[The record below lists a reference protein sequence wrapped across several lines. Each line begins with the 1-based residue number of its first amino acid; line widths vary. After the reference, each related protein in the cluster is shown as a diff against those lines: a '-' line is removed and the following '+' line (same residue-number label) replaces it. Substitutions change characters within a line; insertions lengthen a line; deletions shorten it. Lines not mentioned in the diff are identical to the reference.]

1 MEVDTLTMEVL
12 SDEIERRVLIDPD
25 RSYLTVITELT
36 DELDIK
42 HKEDIQKYLIPNL
55 SPVILAKL
63 KVEAQK
69 NHMLKDKHT
78 TTDLMVL

>member
-1 MEVDTLTMEVL
+1 MEVDALTMEVL

-69 NHMLKDKHT
+69 NYMLKDKHT